1 MINFLINKFY
11 EKILLGIFLFIG
23 DTFSAK
29 KDYQRITKK
38 GISSRHAFLIIC
50 RIYD

>member
-23 DTFSAK
+23 DIFLQK
-29 KDYQRITKK
+29 KIIK
-38 GISSRHAFLIIC
+38 G
-50 RIYD
+50 